1 MEFLGFIY
9 GKYKNFNRTWGGGL
23 SEIPWTPYH
32 CKLPLLKEG
41 GFYPINFLR
50 NVALKFSDTPYVFLS
65 EIDFIPSDGI
75 EDNLNLHV
83 HNLLKTGGKKVS
95 HVN

>member
-1 MEFLGFIY
+1 
-9 GKYKNFNRTWGGGL
+9 
-23 SEIPWTPYH
+23 
-32 CKLPLLKEG
+32 LLKEG

-65 EIDFIPSDGI
+65 EIDFIPPDGI

>member
-1 MEFLGFIY
+1 MPPPHIIPLDPTV
-9 GKYKNFNRTWGGGL
+9 NR
-23 SEIPWTPYH
+23 P
-32 CKLPLLKEG
+32 CLKEG

-50 NVALKFSDTPYVFLS
+50 NIGLKFSDTPYVFLS

-83 HNLLKTGGKKVS
+83 NNLLKTGGNKVS
-95 HVN
+95 HINDDASRI